1 MDKKVLIIG
10 ALDTKGQEFNFIKQE
25 FKKRNIGTIVMN
37 AGILGKP
44 FFKADVSNEKVAKA
58 GGSNLK
64 ILKSLDRGKAIDI
77 MMKGISLITKGLYS
91 SNKIVGIIG
100 MGGSAGIL
108 FACSAMKVVPIGFPK
123 ILITTAVSG
132 DIIDYVGG
140 KDINI
145 IYSITDISG
154 LNKISCKIFSNAVS
168 AMVGMITNEKILEN
182 KKIKPMI
189 ASTMMGVTTQCITN
203 AREELEK
210 NGYEVLVF
218 HAIGSGGKVM
228 ENFIAEGLID
238 GVLDITTVELANNLI
253 GGVCD
258 AGPNRLEAA
267 VQKGIAQIISCG
279 GLDFVNF
286 VGNAIPSKFKKRKF
300 HKHNSLV
307 TLMRTNKEEN
317 IAIAKIMANKLNQS
331 KGPTAVFV
339 PLLGFSSLDAKGKP
353 FYNPEIDKAFVD
365 TLERSLVSKVKLIKC
380 NNHINDSEFST
391 KMVNYFKKMIKMKKG
406 ETNEQEDI

>member
-1 MDKKVLIIG
+1 MDRKVLIVG
-10 ALDTKGQEFNFIKQE
+10 ALDTKGQEFNFVKQE
-25 FKKRNIGTIVMN
+25 FKKRNIGTIVMD

-44 FFKADVSNEKVAKA
+44 FFKADISNEKLAKA

-64 ILKSLDRGKAIDI
+64 ILKSLDRGKAIDV
-77 MMKGISLITKGLYS
+77 MMKGISLITKLLYS
-91 SNKIVGIIG
+91 NSKIAGIIG
-100 MGGSAGIL
+100 MGGSAGVL

-132 DIIDYVGG
+132 DIINYVGG

-168 AMVGMITNEKILEN
+168 AIVGMITNEKILEN
-182 KKIKPMI
+182 NKIKPMI
-189 ASTMMGVTTQCITN
+189 ALTMMGVTTKCVTKV
-203 AREELEK
+203 REEFEK
-210 NGYEVLVF
+210 SGYEVLVF
-218 HAIGSGGKVM
+218 AAIGSGGKVM

-238 GVLDITTVELANNLI
+238 GVLDITTVELTNNLI

-267 VQKGIAQIISCG
+267 GQKGIPQVISCG
-279 GLDFVNF
+279 GIDFVNYI
-286 VGNAIPSKFKKRKF
+286 GNAIPSKFKKRKF
-300 HKHNSLV
+300 CKHNSLI

-317 IAIAKIMANKLNQS
+317 IAIAKIMANKLNRS
-331 KGPTAVFV
+331 KGPTAVFI

-353 FYNPEIDKAFVD
+353 FYHPEIDKAFID
-365 TLERSLVSKVKLIKC
+365 TLEKCLISKVNLIKC
-380 NNHINDSEFST
+380 NNHINDPEFSIR
-391 KMVNYFKKMIKMKKG
+391 MVGYFKKMVKLIKRG
-406 ETNEQEDI
+406 ENNE